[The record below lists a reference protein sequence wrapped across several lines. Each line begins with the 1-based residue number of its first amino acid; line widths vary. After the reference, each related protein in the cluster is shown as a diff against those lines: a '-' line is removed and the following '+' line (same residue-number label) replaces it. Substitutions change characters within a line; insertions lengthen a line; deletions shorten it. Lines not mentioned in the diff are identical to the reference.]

1 MIETDPL
8 ASSMADRVAHDRV
21 ARLEAAFDAVLGRL
35 SAQATAIDLL
45 LKALAMID
53 RASGVAVAMALEVA
67 EADLLEADGETEE
80 VRALRH
86 IRAQMG
92 HALPPEHA
100 RQDPAGPPRSSA
112 DQRS

>member
-1 MIETDPL
+1 MIETDPP
-8 ASSMADRVAHDRV
+8 ASPMADCAPQDRV
-21 ARLEAAFDAVLGRL
+21 ARLEAMLDAVLGRL

-45 LKALAMID
+45 LKALTAID

-67 EADLLEADGETEE
+67 ELDLLEAEGETEA

-86 IRAQMG
+86 IREQME

-100 RQDPAGPPRSSA
+100 TAGPPRGSA
-112 DQRS
+112 DQRF